1 MRPSVQAIL
10 SKLNTAN
17 IKRKPGKI
25 VCTIA
30 GFSFNVDRKDVIGG
44 ILEEWFG
51 NWLISQGFNWT
62 QPNTQDWP
70 DLILANGDH
79 LEVKSFNHNATPAFD
94 IANLGAYTRSL
105 LISPERLDDDY
116 IIFSYVLNQGV
127 LHIEDYWIKNIW
139 ELCGVSA
146 KNYIAIGGNAVNIR
160 PIDWR
165 SKNCSTFANRRDYV
179 QAISLAGQLK
189 LQNFNAI
196 NWFNQVATL
205 YQQKTKA
212 SL

>member
-1 MRPSVQAIL
+1 MRPSVQVIL
-10 SKLNTAN
+10 NKLNAAN
-17 IKRKPGKI
+17 VKRKPGKI
-25 VCTIA
+25 VCNIA
-30 GFSFNVDRKDVIGG
+30 GFSFNVNKKDVIGG

-51 NWLISQGFNWT
+51 NWLISQGLNWS

-79 LEVKSFNHNATPAFD
+79 LEVKTFNHNATPAFD
-94 IANLGAYTRSL
+94 IANLGAYTKSL

-127 LHIEDYWIKNIW
+127 LHIEDYWVKNIW
-139 ELCGVSA
+139 EISGVSA

-165 SKNCSTFANRRDYV
+165 SKNCTVFGNRRAYV
-179 QAISLAGQLK
+179 QAVSQAGQLK
-189 LQNFNAI
+189 LQNFNAAH
-196 NWFNQVATL
+196 WFNQVATL

-212 SL
+212 IL

>member
-10 SKLNTAN
+10 NKLNAAN

-30 GFSFNVDRKDVIGG
+30 SFSFVVNRKDGIGG
-44 ILEEWFG
+44 TLEEWFG
-51 NWLISQGFNWT
+51 NWLLSQGFNWT

-79 LEVKSFNHNATPAFD
+79 LEVKSFNHNASPAFD
-94 IANLGAYTRSL
+94 IANLKAYTKSL

-116 IIFSYVLNQGV
+116 IIFSYVLNQGA

-146 KNYIAIGGNAVNIR
+146 TNYINIGGNAINIR

-165 SKNCSTFANRRDYV
+165 SRNCVTFKTRRDYV
-179 QAISLAGQLK
+179 KAISLAGQLK
-189 LQNFNAI
+189 LQNFNAT
-196 NWFNQVATL
+196 NWFNQVANL
-205 YQQKTKA
+205 YHQKTKA
-212 SL
+212 NL